1 MKRQTTYRAIMRTI
15 IDFLFYNPSTPRAN
29 FRCVSG
35 IYSYGIS
42 TSTFSLVLNHVSKL
56 PPSGIM
62 YAFGKSPLRHFF
74 NIQILIPNQSV
85 FVHNHGACFMQKIIS
100 LIVNFSMKCRQL
112 TLGGF
117 PHILRIF
124 GLNAFQFF
132 FRLFQVSRIFNPAAI
147 RKNSKTFQS
156 QINPN
161 SGRYDFFRNNHI
173 LFRRKN
179 NIPLPGSFNR
189 TGFNIAND
197 LMVKFYL
204 YATYFRKQYPAS
216 FNLKPA
222 LGIADRTKSFFA
234 LKSWEPCLLPLF
246 YPTKKM
252 FKSYIKPFQNILQYL
267 GMYVRKFRE
276 LFFDSRKFVCLH
288 QIGDTFTST
297 FISSNTMFQSRI
309 VQPAAEVELLFNRFT
324 LQPVWVTPIFIRLNH
339 FNKNNVKQNIT

>member
-15 IDFLFYNPSTPRAN
+15 IDFLFYNRATTRAS

-35 IYSYGIS
+35 ICSYGIS

-56 PPSGIM
+56 PPSGIV

-74 NIQILIPNQSV
+74 NIQIFIRNQSV
-85 FVHNHGACFMQKIIS
+85 FVNNHCACFMQKIIS
-100 LIVNFSMKCRQL
+100 LIVNLSMKCRQL
-112 TLGGF
+112 TLGGY
-117 PHILRIF
+117 PHILRIS

-132 FRLFQVSRIFNPAAI
+132 FRLFQVSWIFNPTAI
-147 RKNSKTFQS
+147 KKNSKTFQS
-156 QINPN
+156 QINTN
-161 SGRYDFFRNNHI
+161 SGRYDFFRNNNI

-179 NIPLPGSFNR
+179 NVPLIPGSFNR

-197 LMVKFYL
+197 FTVKFYL
-204 YATYFRKQYPAS
+204 CATYFRKQYSVS

-222 LGIADRTKSFFA
+222 LWIADRTKSFFA
-234 LKSWEPCLLPLF
+234 LKSWETCLLPLF

-252 FKSYIKPFQNILQYL
+252 FKSYIKSFQNILQYL

-297 FISSNTMFQSRI
+297 FISSNAMFQSRI
-309 VQPAAEVELLFNRFT
+309 AVSYTHLRA
-324 LQPVWVTPIFIRLNH
+324 H
-339 FNKNNVKQNIT
+339 